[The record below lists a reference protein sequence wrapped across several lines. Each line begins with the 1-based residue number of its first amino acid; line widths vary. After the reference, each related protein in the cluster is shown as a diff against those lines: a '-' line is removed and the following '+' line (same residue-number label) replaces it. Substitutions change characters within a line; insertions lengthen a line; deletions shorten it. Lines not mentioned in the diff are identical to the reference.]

1 MEKIEILIESKGDKL
16 NFSLIESYIHDNHVY
31 TLSIMTFDKS
41 ILVSKS
47 NSPSKQISSFI
58 KISDIEPGIY
68 SNPEDN
74 LKYLEE
80 ANARTRDFNIKKR
93 QN

>member
-1 MEKIEILIESKGDKL
+1 MEKIEILIERKGDKL
-16 NFSLIESYIHDNHVY
+16 NFSLIESYILDNHVY
-31 TLSIMTFDKS
+31 TLCIMTLDKN
-41 ILVSKS
+41 ILITKS
-47 NSPSKQISSFI
+47 NSPSKQIRSFN
-58 KISDIEPGIY
+58 KISNIEPRIY
-68 SNPEDN
+68 SNLEDN